1 MSVKQ
6 VFVLKT
12 FSNKLNNQTNQKHI
26 SSCYLETDKY
36 KVFCPEDFP
45 VAEKS
50 SQVK

>member
-1 MSVKQ
+1 MSLKQ

-12 FSNKLNNQTNQKHI
+12 FYKKLNNQTNQKCI
-26 SSCYLETDKY
+26 SSCYWETDKY

-45 VAEKS
+45 VVEKS